1 MAQRALKQ
9 TGNVLVKGMT
19 SLAVD
24 SETLKVPS
32 RTEMMNR
39 LKKNEE
45 YDLLIIG
52 GGATGA
58 GSCISLLSLSL
69 FTFHL

>member
-9 TGNVLVKGMT
+9 TGNVLAKGM
-19 SLAVD
+19 SALAVD

-32 RTEMMNR
+32 RTDMMNR

-58 GSCISLLSLSL
+58 GSCI
-69 FTFHL
+69 F